1 MVVTMDKVSK
11 QIQLNVALIFFSCV
25 VIFIA
30 RSIALGEI
38 ATLRDCIGADIVFTM
53 ITSLA
58 TTGAWRIVEKIEGN
72 LLYNVFLLIS
82 LAIFSIIYGAAIVTN
97 SNEVVFTFIMIGIVL
112 FVIIYVI
119 ENIIII
125 RHFRSI
131 QVDVTDYGY
140 KKES

>member
-1 MVVTMDKVSK
+1 MDKVNK
-11 QIQLNVALIFFSCV
+11 QIQLNVALICFSCL

-30 RSIALGEI
+30 RSIALEKV
-38 ATLRDCIGADIVFTM
+38 ATLQDCVGADIVFTM

-72 LLYNVFLLIS
+72 LLYNVFLLIM
-82 LAIFSIIYGAAIVTN
+82 LALFSIIYGSAIAT
-97 SNEVVFTFIMIGIVL
+97 SDNEVVFTFIVIGAVL

-125 RHFRSI
+125 RHFKNV
-131 QVDVTDYGY
+131 QVVITDYGY
-140 KKES
+140 KKEN

>member
-1 MVVTMDKVSK
+1 MDKVSK

-97 SNEVVFTFIMIGIVL
+97 SNKVVFTFIMIGIVL